1 MISGMDIEELD
12 RAETELNSLLRKC
25 EAVLQGGTL
34 SVSRTT
40 LMTNRVAALK
50 TAVELVRRQKIGY
63 DSAGVFASPIATT
76 VSPFGGFFP
85 AEDYHQDY
93 LAKHPDEPYIV
104 INDAPKVRELEKR
117 FAGVYRR

>member
-1 MISGMDIEELD
+1 MDIEELD
-12 RAETELNSLLRKC
+12 RAETELNALLRKC

-63 DSAGVFASPIATT
+63 DGPTT
-76 VSPFGGFFP
+76 
-85 AEDYHQDY
+85 
-93 LAKHPDEPYIV
+93 
-104 INDAPKVRELEKR
+104 
-117 FAGVYRR
+117 

>member
-1 MISGMDIEELD
+1 MITGMDIEELD

-50 TAVELVRRQKIGY
+50 TAVELVRRQKAGY
-63 DSAGVFASPIATT
+63 GGPTT
-76 VSPFGGFFP
+76 
-85 AEDYHQDY
+85 
-93 LAKHPDEPYIV
+93 
-104 INDAPKVRELEKR
+104 
-117 FAGVYRR
+117 

>member
-1 MISGMDIEELD
+1 MITGMDIEELD
-12 RAETELNSLLRKC
+12 RAETELNALLRKC

-63 DSAGVFASPIATT
+63 DGPTT
-76 VSPFGGFFP
+76 
-85 AEDYHQDY
+85 
-93 LAKHPDEPYIV
+93 
-104 INDAPKVRELEKR
+104 
-117 FAGVYRR
+117 

>member
-63 DSAGVFASPIATT
+63 DGPTT
-76 VSPFGGFFP
+76 
-85 AEDYHQDY
+85 
-93 LAKHPDEPYIV
+93 
-104 INDAPKVRELEKR
+104 
-117 FAGVYRR
+117 

>member
-1 MISGMDIEELD
+1 VRQARDGMISGMDIEELD

-63 DSAGVFASPIATT
+63 DGPTT
-76 VSPFGGFFP
+76 
-85 AEDYHQDY
+85 
-93 LAKHPDEPYIV
+93 
-104 INDAPKVRELEKR
+104 
-117 FAGVYRR
+117 